1 MTADTLWMTHRR
13 LQAFVRQP
21 WYLVFTLIQP
31 AIWLFLFGNLFKRI
45 IELPGFGSQSYL
57 TYIVPGVVVMSAM
70 ASNMWAGMGT
80 MEEIER
86 GTLNRFL
93 ITPVSRGAIM
103 NANVIEQAL
112 STTIQSLII
121 VLLAWAAGADYPGG
135 PAGVLV
141 LILVAILL
149 GTVFSALSNTVGM
162 LVRQRETIIGL
173 NTLLLL
179 PLTFIS
185 TTFMA
190 ETLMP
195 GWMQTLTNFN
205 PVNWAVEAARAALAE
220 NPDWGDVFVPGAAL
234 LALAVLTVWLSTR
247 TFRTYQKWVLS
258 RHPAPTHEGGAGCV
272 HYGRWRGDRDVQGP
286 RPRCRL
292 R

>member
-1 MTADTLWMTHRR
+1 
-13 LQAFVRQP
+13 
-21 WYLVFTLIQP
+21 VFTLIQP

-45 IELPGFGSQSYL
+45 VELPGFGSASYL

-70 ASNMWAGMGT
+70 SSNMWAGMGT

-93 ITPVSRGAIM
+93 ITPVKRGAIM

-121 VLLAWAAGADYPGG
+121 VLLAWAAGATYPGG

-141 LILVAILL
+141 LVVMAILL
-149 GTVFSALSNTVGM
+149 GAVFSSLSNTVGM

-179 PLTFIS
+179 PLTFVS

-190 ETLMP
+190 KDLMP
-195 GWMQTLTNFN
+195 DWMQSLTNYN

-220 NPDWGDVFVPGAAL
+220 NPGWGDVVKPGAAL
-234 LALAVLTVWLSTR
+234 LVLAVLTVWLSTR
-247 TFRTYQKWVLS
+247 TFRTYQKSV
-258 RHPAPTHEGGAGCV
+258 
-272 HYGRWRGDRDVQGP
+272 
-286 RPRCRL
+286 
-292 R
+292 

>member
-1 MTADTLWMTHRR
+1 MTTDTLWMTHRR

-45 IELPGFGSQSYL
+45 IELPGFGSRSYL

-195 GWMQTLTNFN
+195 GWMQTLTNYN

-220 NPDWGDVFVPGAAL
+220 NPDWGDVLTPGAAL
-234 LALAVLTVWLSTR
+234 LVLAVLTVWLSTR
-247 TFRTYQKWVLS
+247 TFRTYQKSV
-258 RHPAPTHEGGAGCV
+258 
-272 HYGRWRGDRDVQGP
+272 
-286 RPRCRL
+286 
-292 R
+292 